1 MSVRIDIGWLLATLL
16 VSTRIAA
23 ALAFAPML
31 GPSQIPAPVR
41 VLLAFAVGALMVSI
55 APVPAVATDSII
67 ALGVAMLHEAVL
79 GLAFAFGFLVAYA
92 ATQIA
97 GRALDVQIGFGAAG
111 ILNPA
116 TQAMSPLIGSALG
129 MAGIFF
135 FLSLDG
141 HLLLFRAL
149 AASLEAAPPGS
160 GVATIVP
167 ATLLTHSGAM
177 FTFALA
183 LAGPVMFMFLLS
195 DLCMAVFARSM
206 PQLNVFV
213 LGFAVKI
220 VMGLLGLAVS
230 IRFANAILTNL
241 FTDTFKYWNALSIG
255 R

>member
-1 MSVRIDIGWLLATLL
+1 MSLTVDIGWLLATLL
-16 VSTRIAA
+16 VSTRVAA
-23 ALAFAPML
+23 AMALAPVL
-31 GPSQIPAPVR
+31 GPSQMPAPVR
-41 VLLAFAVGALMVSI
+41 VFLAISLGALMVSV
-55 APVPAVATDSII
+55 APVPPVATDSIV
-67 ALGVAMLHEAVL
+67 ALAVAMVHEAL
-79 GLAFAFGFLVAYA
+79 IGLAFAFGFVVAYA
-92 ATQIA
+92 ATQVA

-116 TQAMSPLIGSALG
+116 TQAFSPLLGSVLG
-129 MAGIFF
+129 MAGIFV

-149 AASLEAAPPGS
+149 AASLQSAPPGS
-160 GVATIVP
+160 GLATIEP
-167 ATLLTHSGAM
+167 ATLLAHSAVM

-195 DLCMAVFARSM
+195 DLAMAVFARSM

-220 VMGLLGLAVS
+220 VMGLVGLAAS
-230 IRFANAILTNL
+230 IRLADGILNNL
-241 FTDTFKYWNALSIG
+241 FASTFRYWNELSTG